1 VVIKSPE
8 RRDRNKILDMLEGV
22 EVFTDKEVKVAL
34 EVFDDAVKGRNEDN
48 YQIFCA
54 YDDHETLAG
63 YVCFGSIPMTD
74 ASYDIYWIAVTLPYA
89 GLGVGTRLLAAAER
103 AIMKQGGEKI
113 YIETSST
120 EPYKMAREFY
130 RRQGYETVSVLKDFY
145 REGDSKITFMKKAG
159 SSYGRRDEVA

>member
-1 VVIKSPE
+1 MVIKSPE
-8 RRDRNKILDMLEGV
+8 HRDRSKILDLLE
-22 EVFTDKEVKVAL
+22 ERQVFNDNELKVAL
-34 EVFDDAVKGRNEDN
+34 EVFDDAVKGQDEDN

-54 YDDHETLAG
+54 YDDNGDLAG

-74 ASYDIYWIAVTLPYA
+74 ASYDIYWIAVNLRYA
-89 GLGVGTRLLAAAER
+89 GLGVGSRLLAAAEK
-103 AIMKQGGEKI
+103 AILKQGGEKI

-120 EPYKMAREFY
+120 EPYKMARAFY